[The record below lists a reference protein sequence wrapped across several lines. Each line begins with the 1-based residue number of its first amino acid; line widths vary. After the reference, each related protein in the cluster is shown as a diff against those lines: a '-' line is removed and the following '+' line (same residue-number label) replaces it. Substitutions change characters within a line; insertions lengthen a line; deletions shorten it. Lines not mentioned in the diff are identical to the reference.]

1 MSGTA
6 NALTN
11 AESVLR
17 WSARAKLL
25 AALHALT
32 RPAPDYVAARRH
44 LDGALEAAH
53 ALAWLK
59 GTE

>member
-1 MSGTA
+1 MPATGS
-6 NALTN
+6 ALTN

-17 WSARAKLL
+17 WEARGKLL

-44 LDGALEAAH
+44 LDGALEATH

-59 GTE
+59 ETT